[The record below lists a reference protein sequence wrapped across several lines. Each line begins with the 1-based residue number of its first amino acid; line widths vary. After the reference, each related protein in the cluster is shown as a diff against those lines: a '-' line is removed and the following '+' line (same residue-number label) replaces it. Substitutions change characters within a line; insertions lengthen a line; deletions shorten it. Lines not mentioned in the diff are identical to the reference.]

1 MRIAVIGP
9 RDDLAAAVTC
19 TGEASLE
26 PPAGVQTVTPVVLAV
41 HVVPEVVPTVMVN
54 GVLKTDPP
62 EFQACTTTL
71 CVPALTARL
80 TSRLAALVRY
90 ADTLSI

>member
-9 RDDLAAAVTC
+9 KDDLAAAVTC
-19 TGEASLE
+19 TGDPSVE
-26 PPAGVQTVTPVVLAV
+26 PADGAHTVTPAALAV
-41 HVVPEVVPTVMVN
+41 HAAEAPATVIAK

-62 EFQACTTTL
+62 EFHAWTTTL
-71 CVPALTARL
+71 CVPMPTARL

-90 ADTLSI
+90 TETLSM

>member
-19 TGEASLE
+19 TGDPSVE
-26 PPAGVQTVTPVVLAV
+26 PVAGAQTVTPVVLAV
-41 HVVPEVVPTVMVN
+41 HVVDAPPTVMVN

-62 EFQACTTTL
+62 EFHAWTTTL
-71 CVPALTARL
+71 CVPIPTARL
-80 TSRLAALVRY
+80 TSRLAALVR
-90 ADTLSI
+90 

>member
-26 PPAGVQTVTPVVLAV
+26 PAIGEQTVTPVVLAV
-41 HVVPEVVPTVMVN
+41 HVPEVADTVMVN

-90 ADTLSI
+90 TETLSI